1 MPEPEGATVDLRRA
15 APRTE
20 AVLISNRKLFDRRAL
35 GLRRQDEDAERLI
48 ACERS
53 LLAARVRAALT
64 VTG

>member
-1 MPEPEGATVDLRRA
+1 LRRA

-53 LLAARVRAALT
+53 LLAARFRAALT